1 MTTEKRNII
10 FGILDPFW
18 DANVEHP
25 STGFWRPTVSAAST
39 PGFPVHRLEL
49 VVQTD
54 AQPLGAEVIK
64 AIQMRSPDTEVR
76 IHAHEYN
83 DLWDFEEMYG
93 YFHDLVDEYPFDL
106 DNEEYF
112 VHMSTGTHVM
122 RICLFLLAES
132 RLLPGRML
140 QTFPVNSHQEKEHPG
155 DGLRII
161 DLDLARYDQL
171 AKRFAARSAK
181 GASILKSGIKTRNTL
196 FNQMI
201 EEIEQVAIASIHPI
215 LLTGPTGAGK
225 SLLAERIFALKKQ
238 RHQIRGEFVP
248 LNCATLRGDGAM
260 SALFG
265 HRKGAFTGAVSDRAG
280 MLRQANGGML
290 FLDEIG
296 ELGLE
301 EQAMLLRAIETGKFY
316 PVGADKE
323 EQSQFQL
330 IAGTNRD
337 LIGEAKAGHFRED
350 LLARINLWS
359 YRLPGLSERIEDI
372 EPNLDYE
379 LAKFT
384 QSSGKQVSFNKE
396 ARQYFLAFSTSSSA
410 SWSGSFRD
418 LNASVTRMATLAP
431 GGRITPETVQREI
444 ARLNAAWQQSSPAA
458 ADETLLLNILSA
470 EQIEDIDLCDRAQLI
485 QVIKICRQSRS
496 IAEAGRI
503 LYQASRQK
511 RSTVNDSDR
520 VRKFLA
526 RFNLDWQKVID

>member
-1 MTTEKRNII
+1 MTTAKQNVI

-25 STGFWRPTVSAAST
+25 STGFWRPTVSAVSM
-39 PGFPVHRLEL
+39 PDFPVHRLEL
-49 VVQTD
+49 VVQVDTQTL
-54 AQPLGAEVIK
+54 ATEVIETIK
-64 AIQMRSPDTEVR
+64 AISPSLDIR
-76 IHAHEYN
+76 IHLHRYS
-83 DLWDFEEMYG
+83 DLWDFEEIYG

-106 DNEEYF
+106 DAEDYY

-140 QTFPVNSHQEKEHPG
+140 QTYPANAYHGS
-155 DGLRII
+155 GLRII

-171 AKRFAARSAK
+171 AKRFAARREK
-181 GASILKSGIKTRNTL
+181 GASVLKSGIKTRNAV

-201 EEIEQVAIASIHPI
+201 EEIEQVAIASTHPI

-225 SLLAERIFALKKQ
+225 SQLAERIFALKKQ
-238 RHQIRGEFVP
+238 RHQVKGEFVP
-248 LNCATLRGDGAM
+248 INCATLRGDSAM

-265 HRKGAFTGAVSDRAG
+265 HRKGAFTGAVSDRVG
-280 MLRQANGGML
+280 ILRQANGGLL

-301 EQAMLLRAIETGKFY
+301 EQAMLLRAIETGNFY
-316 PVGADKE
+316 PMGADKE

-337 LIGEAKAGHFRED
+337 LNIEVKNRRFRED

-359 YRLPGLSERIEDI
+359 YRLPGLSDRIEDI
-372 EPNLDYE
+372 EPNLEYE

-384 QSSGKQVSFNKE
+384 QYSGKQVSFNKE
-396 ARQYFLAFSTSSSA
+396 ARQFFLAFSTSSSA
-410 SWSGSFRD
+410 TWPGNFRD

-431 GGRITPETVQREI
+431 GGRIALNAVEHEI
-444 ARLNAAWQQSSPAA
+444 TRLIAAWQPNKPVEP
-458 ADETLLLNILSA
+458 DDGLLLNFFSA
-470 EQIEDIDLCDRAQLI
+470 EQIDDIDLFDRAQLI
-485 QVIKICRQSRS
+485 QVIKICQQSRN
-496 IAEAGRI
+496 IAEAGRV

-520 VRKFLA
+520 IRKYLS
-526 RFNLDWQKVID
+526 RFGMDWQQLIG